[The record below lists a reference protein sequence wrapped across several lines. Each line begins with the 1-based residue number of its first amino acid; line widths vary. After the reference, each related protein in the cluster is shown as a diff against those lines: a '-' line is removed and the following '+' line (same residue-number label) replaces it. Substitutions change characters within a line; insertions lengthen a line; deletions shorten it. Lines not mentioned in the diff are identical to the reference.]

1 MSDTTSTIRCRSRLA
16 GDGKA
21 SLALVPVLILLLLSA
36 CATAPPQQGSISSAQ
51 GHSAAADVARSMVGV
66 PYRFGGTSPRGMDC
80 SGLVQYAYRE
90 AGIRVPRT
98 VADQRRHSFPV
109 SMDELRAG
117 DLLFFRLGGRISHV
131 GIYLGQQS
139 FVHAPRTG
147 KRVSVTS
154 LDSSYWKKRLVGAG
168 RFY

>member
-1 MSDTTSTIRCRSRLA
+1 
-16 GDGKA
+16 
-21 SLALVPVLILLLLSA
+21 
-36 CATAPPQQGSISSAQ
+36 
-51 GHSAAADVARSMVGV
+51 MVGV